1 MLDNTLPV
9 TISEKSDHSP
19 AFPTGAT
26 LPAWIALGVSVAIL
40 AVLYAFN
47 PYASGYGAHPVTI
60 FHFATQLWKGEDWQ
74 HCYLVPLAV
83 AAMVYF
89 KRRQLRLDELGLPG
103 DPVRF
108 TRLRKITGDNG
119 FVRFLESAWLRIRE
133 WSGPVLTIFGFAVYW
148 LGFRADNIYLGYFS
162 FQILTAGLLL
172 WFCGWRWFKH
182 LFFAWAFLLFLY
194 PVPFLDNVVAFPL
207 RMVMSEASVNVLNF
221 VGVGAVKTG
230 TAILS
235 APDTLAGLR
244 AGARFEVDVAD
255 PCSGIRSLF
264 ALMMV
269 SALYGYFTQP
279 GTWRKIVMFL
289 CSIPL
294 AVLGN
299 LARILMLTV
308 GTIAVGSET
317 AIGTADDPSFFHM
330 LAGFLVFGVA
340 IAGLLGIGQLLNTD
354 WHHLMDRFHAAAK
367 TPTIRPP
374 SVPPPGAKPSR
385 VHDEY

>member
-9 TISEKSDHSP
+9 TLTEKTAPSP
-19 AFPTGAT
+19 A
-26 LPAWIALGVSVAIL
+26 LPAGAALPAYIALGVSVA
-40 AVLYAFN
+40 VLVVLFGFN
-47 PYASGYGAHPVTI
+47 PYASGYGADPVSI
-60 FHFATQLWKGEDWQ
+60 FHFATVLWKGEDWQ

-89 KRRQLRLDELGLPG
+89 KRRQLRLAELS
-103 DPVRF
+103 
-108 TRLRKITGDNG
+108 
-119 FVRFLESAWLRIRE
+119 SAWTGLA
-133 WSGPVLTIFGFAVYW
+133 VTLLGFAVYW

-162 FQILTAGLLL
+162 FQILTGGLLL
-172 WFCGWRWFKH
+172 WFCGWKWFQH

-207 RMVMSEASVNVLNF
+207 RMVMSQASVNVLNF

-308 GTIAVGSET
+308 GTIAVGSEA
-317 AIGTADDPSFFHM
+317 AIGTADDPSTFHM

-354 WHHLMDRFHAAAK
+354 WHHVMDRFRTAAK
-367 TPTIRPP
+367 SPPHRPP
-374 SVPPPGAKPSR
+374 SVPPPGAKPTR